1 MIMKCKI
8 SFEEQL
14 EIWKKRIIHVAP
26 LGMIQI
32 KLSKFKKEVGK
43 KPMYHILIVIYYHM
57 LDLAM
62 ELYTGKL

>member
-26 LGMIQI
+26 LGIIQI
-32 KLSKFKKEVGK
+32 KLSKFKKEIGK
-43 KPMYHILIVIYYHM
+43 KTYVSHINCYILPYVRFSYVTLH
-57 LDLAM
+57 
-62 ELYTGKL
+62 